1 MRIPSAVAFALFLFV
16 SNAYSV
22 EINPAPPIYKTF
34 SVGTSFVQDAFYDR
48 EILEFSFVKGKWE
61 LEFDIASRSFRP
73 ITDLL
78 QIVTNLPASDI
89 GSETYHLTMAINQ
102 SSCITGG
109 GKLGSKDFTS
119 VFVNVD
125 GTLEEV
131 SKTGVDIGGGELS
144 FQEAGR
150 TGLYAEHEVTLKFDP
165 VELGV
170 DTRCVGVVRM
180 QVEMGI

>member
-1 MRIPSAVAFALFLFV
+1 MPCFFFVNSAR
-16 SNAYSV
+16 SV
-22 EINPAPPIYKTF
+22 EITPARPIYKTF
-34 SVGTSFVQDAFYDR
+34 SVDTSFDQDAFYDR
-48 EILEFSFVKGKWE
+48 EILEFSFVKGEWE
-61 LEFDIASRSFRP
+61 LEFDMASRSFRP

-89 GSETYHLTMAINQ
+89 GSESYHLTMAINQ
-102 SSCITGG
+102 SSCRTGG
-109 GKLGSKDFTS
+109 GGLGSKDFAS

-131 SKTGVDIGGGELS
+131 SDAGVDIGGGALS

-150 TGLYAEHEVTLKFDP
+150 TGLYAEHEVTLKFAP

-180 QVEMGI
+180 QMELGI

>member
-1 MRIPSAVAFALFLFV
+1 MRISLAIAFVLFFFV
-16 SNAYSV
+16 SSARSV
-22 EINPAPPIYKTF
+22 EINPTPPIYKTF
-34 SVGTSFVQDAFYDR
+34 SVDTSFVQDAFYDR
-48 EILEFSFVKGKWE
+48 EILEFSFVKGEWE
-61 LEFDIASRSFRP
+61 LEFDMASRSFRP

-89 GSETYHLTMAINQ
+89 DSETYHLTMAINQ
-102 SSCITGG
+102 SSCRTGG
-109 GKLGSKDFTS
+109 GELGSKDFAS

-131 SKTGVDIGGGELS
+131 SEAGVDIGGGALS

-150 TGLYAEHEVTLKFDP
+150 TGLYAEHEVTLKFAP

-180 QVEMGI
+180 QMELGI